1 VLPPVPYPDMRLEQS
16 GGVKLWGQRSLVLWT
31 VIKPRG
37 KMATASIKA
46 VRELG
51 SDGMA
56 NICALRL
63 NVVRKYKPKMLR
75 GLSQKGTVDR

>member
-1 VLPPVPYPDMRLEQS
+1 M
-16 GGVKLWGQRSLVLWT
+16 T
-31 VIKPRG
+31 
-37 KMATASIKA
+37 TASITA

-56 NICALRL
+56 NIGELRL

-75 GLSQKGTVDR
+75 GLSQQALWTGRGGEASPLADSTATGGVSRA

>member
-1 VLPPVPYPDMRLEQS
+1 
-16 GGVKLWGQRSLVLWT
+16 
-31 VIKPRG
+31 
-37 KMATASIKA
+37 MATASITA

-56 NICALRL
+56 NTGELLL

-75 GLSQKGTVDR
+75 GLSQQALWTGRGAESSPLADNTATGG